1 MKVITNKN
9 EILQAVKTD
18 RYALRYASDEL
29 QNDKEVV
36 LTAVENDGYAL
47 FHASEELK
55 NDKEV
60 VLTAVKND
68 GYALRFASE
77 ELKND
82 KDVVLQAV
90 LNNGFALEYA
100 SDRLKNDKEVVLT
113 AVKQNGH
120 VLKYASKE
128 LQKDKEVSNM
138 KKIVKKDFKNLTK
151 TDVIRIGNEFV
162 EDFLFEDRRAGD
174 IPINALRTIFNIVA
188 DLRNEQFHPQFYPQK
203 LSLFEEEF
211 ETEHNTFVSMKIK
224 NSLISSNGNSKQ
236 VIDTMEFLT
245 KFKMGWYSSKNSQGK
260 VIKTYGGL
268 ITAPSY
274 EERGYTN
281 FLISSYW
288 LKKMMVIPE
297 YNSTLYNLVYNIKNN
312 KHILFA
318 IWLAKI
324 PCEGTVLKLDTFN
337 EKFGVNYSS
346 PKDFCNDFLKGI
358 KINLDMYNTLSFN
371 YSITED
377 NIHIRPYAIK
387 DIKKIDEEK
396 KSEEILDKKKIRERL
411 RYYRRKHQL
420 TEKEMESLKNHYD
433 ISNSNNRNWIEEAYK
448 IFMEE
453 NRKSGKKSTDFIGAE
468 FLNIFQDYIKLVY
481 GKSKTGK
488 KLPNSYPKII

>member
-1 MKVITNKN
+1 METKITNKN
-9 EILQAVKTD
+9 EILEAVKKNGRALKFASEELRNDKEVVLKAVEND
-18 RYALRYASDEL
+18 RWALEFASERL
-29 QNDKEVV
+29 RNDKEVV

-47 FHASEELK
+47 KFASEELK

-60 VLTAVKND
+60 VIKAVEN
-68 GYALRFASE
+68 Y
-77 ELKND
+77 
-82 KDVVLQAV
+82 
-90 LNNGFALEYA
+90 GFALEYA
-100 SDRLKNDKEVVLT
+100 SEELRNDKEVVIK
-113 AVKQNGH
+113 AVESRGYALQ
-120 VLKYASKE
+120 YASEE
-128 LQKDKEVSNM
+128 LQKDEEISNM
-138 KKIVKKDFKNLTK
+138 KKIVRKSFKNLTK
-151 TDVIRIGNEFV
+151 TDSILIGNEFV
-162 EDFLFEDRRAGD
+162 ENFLFEDKRAGD

-188 DLRNEQFHPQFYPQK
+188 DLRNEQFNPKLYPQK

-224 NSLISSNGNSKQ
+224 NSLISSNRNSKH

-274 EERGYTN
+274 DERGYTN

-297 YNSTLYNLVYNIKNN
+297 YNATLYNLVYNIKNN

-324 PCEGTVLKLDTFN
+324 PCEGTMLKLDTFN
-337 EKFGVNYSS
+337 EKFGVNYST
-346 PKDFCNDFLKGI
+346 PKDFCNDFLKGV
-358 KINLDMYNTLSFN
+358 KTNLDMYNTLSFN
-371 YSITED
+371 YSITGD

-387 DIKKIDEEK
+387 EIKKIDEEK
-396 KSEEILDKKKIRERL
+396 KSEEILDRKKILQRL

-420 TEKEMESLKNHYD
+420 TEKEVEYLKYNYD
-433 ISNSNNRNWIEEAYK
+433 ISNHRNWIEEAYK
-448 IFMEE
+448 VFMKDI
-453 NRKSGKKSTDFIGAE
+453 RKTGKKSTDFVGE
-468 FLNIFQDYIKLVY
+468 DFLSIFQDYIKLIY
-481 GKSKTGK
+481 EKTETGK